1 MKVQQGEERV
11 AYVDYEKKG
20 HIAYIT
26 LNRPERLNALGSE
39 LIRQLGE
46 AEANFALDDDAWVAI
61 YTGAGERAFC
71 AGRDLKEAAEGGG
84 GGGGRAQTP
93 FASRAAR
100 PTEITKPTIAAING
114 ICYGGGFEL
123 AQRCDV
129 RICSE
134 NATFA
139 MAEVTVGLMPV
150 TGLFTLP
157 RLIGQGNAMW
167 LLLSGEAF
175 DAQEA
180 HRLGLVTRVV
190 PLADLLPTATSMAET
205 VCGNSPLAVRA
216 IKQLVKTGA
225 EVPMDYAMRLGSSL
239 ISSVWG
245 SEDAKE
251 GAAAFAEK
259 RKPVWR
265 MR

>member
-1 MKVQQGEERV
+1 M

-39 LIRQLGE
+39 LGQELGE
-46 AEANFALDDDAWVAI
+46 AEAKFAWDDDAWVAI

-84 GGGGRAQTP
+84 GGGGGGRGQVP

-100 PTEITKPTIAAING
+100 PAEITKPTIAAING
-114 ICYGGGFEL
+114 VAYGGGFEL
-123 AQRCDV
+123 VQRCDV

-139 MAEVTVGLMPV
+139 MAEVTVGLTPV

-157 RLIGQGNAMW
+157 RLIGQSNAMW

-180 HRLGLVTRVV
+180 YRLGLVTRVV

-205 VCGNSPLAVRA
+205 ICGNSPLAVRA
-216 IKQLVKTGA
+216 IKQLAKTGA

-259 RKPVWR
+259 RKPVWK

>member
-1 MKVQQGEERV
+1 MKVRQEESHM
-11 AYVDYEKKG
+11 AYVTYEKKD

-26 LNRPERLNALGSE
+26 LNRPDRLNALGTE
-39 LIRQLGE
+39 LRQQLGE
-46 AEANFALDDDAWVAI
+46 AETTFAQDQDAWVAI

-71 AGRDLKEAAEGGG
+71 AGLDLKEAAEGGRE
-84 GGGGRAQTP
+84 GRTIRP
-93 FASRAAR
+93 SRGSR
-100 PTEITKPTIAAING
+100 PIEITKPTIAAING
-114 ICYGGGFEL
+114 LAYGGGFEL
-123 AQRCDV
+123 IQRCDV
-129 RICSE
+129 RLCSQ

-139 MAEVTVGLMPV
+139 MAEVKVGLMPV

-157 RLIGQGNAMW
+157 RLIGQSNAMW
-167 LLLSGEAF
+167 LLLSGEPF

-180 HRLGLVTRVV
+180 YRIGLVTRVV
-190 PLADLLPTATSMAET
+190 PLAELLPTATRMAEII
-205 VCGNSPLAVRA
+205 CENSPLAVRA
-216 IKQLVKTGA
+216 IKHSVKLGA
-225 EVPMDYAMRLGSSL
+225 EVPMDYALRLGSSL
-239 ISSVWG
+239 IDSVWG

>member
-1 MKVQQGEERV
+1 M
-11 AYVDYEKKG
+11 AYVEYEKKD
-20 HIAYIT
+20 HVAYIT
-26 LNRPERLNALGSE
+26 LNRPERLNAIGSE
-39 LIRQLGE
+39 LGRELQE
-46 AEANFALDDDAWVAI
+46 AEAKFAWDEDAWVAV
-61 YTGAGERAFC
+61 YTGAGERAFS

-84 GGGGRAQTP
+84 TSRTP
-93 FASRAAR
+93 RPFRAAR
-100 PTEITKPTIAAING
+100 SAEITKPTIAAING
-114 ICYGGGFEL
+114 VAYGGGFEL

-139 MAEVTVGLMPV
+139 MAEVTVGLTPV

-157 RLIGQGNAMW
+157 RLIGQSNAMW
-167 LLLSGEAF
+167 LLLSGEAI

-180 HRLGLVTRVV
+180 YRIGLVTRVV
-190 PLADLLPTATSMAET
+190 PLPELLPTATSMAET
-205 VCGNSPLAVRA
+205 ICGNSPLAVRA
-216 IKQLVKTGA
+216 IKQLAKTGA
-225 EVPMDYAMRLGSSL
+225 EVPMDYAMRLGSGL
-239 ISSVWG
+239 MSSVWG

-259 RKPVWR
+259 RKPVWK